1 MRFRRTVALAMLT
14 ITLVVPLVTSSTP
27 VHAAAIVCIDPGH
40 GGSETGSSGGGI
52 LEKDLNL
59 NVAFKLG
66 DVLRGRGYGV
76 VYTRTDDTNPS
87 RTARAQYCNSVQATV
102 LISVH
107 HNGNSDASVDYT
119 TALYQKRVDRAFAAA
134 ISKAIAP
141 VTSGS
146 TPRTGQF
153 ASAVL
158 LKSDMPATISEG
170 YFLTNP
176 GEQVKLSDF
185 TGSCAYCQTEAVA
198 IADGIKA
205 YLGV

>member
-1 MRFRRTVALAMLT
+1 MLLLALAVLAT
-14 ITLVVPLVTSSTP
+14 GVAVGPGSVQAGVL
-27 VHAAAIVCIDPGH
+27 VCIDPGH

-66 DVLRGRGYGV
+66 AELERRAGYAV
-76 VYTRTDDTNPS
+76 AYTRTDDTNPS
-87 RTARAQYCNSVQATV
+87 RTARAQFCNSVQATV

-107 HNGNSDASVDYT
+107 HNGSSDPTVDYT
-119 TALYQKRVDRAFAAA
+119 TALYQKRVDKALAAA
-134 ISKAIAP
+134 ISKAVAP
-141 VTSGS
+141 ATTSS
-146 TPRTGQF
+146 SPRTGQF

-176 GEQVKLSDF
+176 GEQTKLSDF
-185 TGSCAYCQTEAVA
+185 SPADYGSCAYCQTEAVA
-198 IADGIKA
+198 IADGIGA